1 MSSINSPMQEEANRQ
16 TLLLVQA
23 INQYQRLTDR
33 GRSLQNI
40 PSIHRPIPN
49 LYIKN
54 PDAWVVSRQTLDGD
68 FDLDELLAKEL
79 SSRLVSNLL
88 DGGWLK
94 DYLNYKPDKNVR
106 FNEKL
111 KDAAFGAPNI
121 LGNINQSRRA
131 GETAISS
138 QKITAA
144 EKMIKSGAVRSVKIN
159 NNMTLYDANKSGK
172 GAPRLRIRVTGLQ
185 TKVIT
190 PRIDPQMLKANPHA
204 IRSYSSGSLSIRAD
218 AMRNPGGLAGMT
230 GKMRYLNLTGV
241 GGALTF
247 APSTAIDLYRNFN
260 DGQLDGR
267 QFVIDQAAHQS
278 GNAAGW
284 AGGVIGGAIVIGFGF
299 TGAPVLLAI
308 LIGGIAVQMIWNYFG
323 GGDWAGRQTEKLM
336 DSGWSDIDSQ
346 FFCP

>member
-16 TLLLVQA
+16 TLLLVQE

-94 DYLNYKPDKNVR
+94 DYLNYKPDKNVG

-111 KDAAFGAPNI
+111 KEATFGAPNI

-159 NNMTLYDANKSGK
+159 NNITLYDANTSGK

-241 GGALTF
+241 GGVLTF
-247 APSTAIDLYRNFN
+247 APSAAIDLYRNFS
-260 DGQLDGR
+260 DGQLDGH
-267 QFVIDQAAHQS
+267 QFVIDQAKHQS
-278 GNAAGW
+278 GNLVGWTIGSAIILIAGSS
-284 AGGVIGGAIVIGFGF
+284 
-299 TGAPVLLAI
+299 APVLFAV
-308 LIGGIAVQMIWNYFG
+308 LIGGIAVQAIWNSLG
-323 GGDWAGRQTEKLM
+323 GGNWAGRQAEKLL
-336 DSGWSDIDSQ
+336 DSNWADIDSR
-346 FFCP
+346 FMCP

>member
-1 MSSINSPMQEEANRQ
+1 MNFTAKCVQGNRLFI
-16 TLLLVQA
+16 TTY
-23 INQYQRLTDR
+23 I
-33 GRSLQNI
+33 SL
-40 PSIHRPIPN
+40 
-49 LYIKN
+49 
-54 PDAWVVSRQTLDGD
+54 
-68 FDLDELLAKEL
+68 
-79 SSRLVSNLL
+79 
-88 DGGWLK
+88 
-94 DYLNYKPDKNVR
+94 DYLTHWVNTSSNVFSKLLTVFQLFIHLASILTAFFR
-106 FNEKL
+106 L
-111 KDAAFGAPNI
+111 KDATFGAPNI

-204 IRSYSSGSLSIRAD
+204 IRSYSSGSLSIRAN

-230 GKMRYLNLTGV
+230 GKMRYLNLKGV

-260 DGQLDGR
+260 DGQLDGH
-267 QFVIDQAAHQS
+267 QFVIDQAKHQS
-278 GNAAGW
+278 GNLVGCAAGGL
-284 AGGVIGGAIVIGFGF
+284 ATIFFGFMGAPVVVIGGVS
-299 TGAPVLLAI
+299 LLAGI
-308 LIGGIAVQMIWNYFG
+308 GLQALWNYSGMAESSGRLAEELIG
-323 GGDWAGRQTEKLM
+323 K
-336 DSGWSDIDSQ
+336 
-346 FFCP
+346 